1 MISNTYHQVSNTPA
15 TMNKDTPASQI
26 HWKGVSNSRKF
37 PNSNTLLGFCTQYP
51 NTGRVVGI
59 DLDSQEPGFESDD
72 GVRVLQKFP
81 TLIVKLDGVETKFL
95 PPRPCAL
102 HKDEGASEDC
112 EQCDFR
118 CGCIAIQ
125 AQRSQ
130 RSFLV
135 EVKDPG
141 SENVYLLRVKR
152 EQLPAT
158 IRTAS
163 TIHTLQG
170 TTTAPGLI
178 FHWKFP
184 RFFSEELRWLATYV
198 ALSRPPSLQQLISVG
213 MPIELRAI
221 IEGGPPE
228 GILTR
233 FKDMFYEKEEFTH
246 RKAAEILVKLGW
258 NWDD

>member
-1 MISNTYHQVSNTPA
+1 MASKRNSYLRALVRNTQTAVPA
-15 TMNKDTPASQI
+15 KTAKSVT
-26 HWKGVSNSRKF
+26 
-37 PNSNTLLGFCTQYP
+37 
-51 NTGRVVGI
+51 
-59 DLDSQEPGFESDD
+59 SDAA
-72 GVRVLQKFP
+72 VLPSK
-81 TLIVKLDGVETKFL
+81 
-95 PPRPCAL
+95 RNN
-102 HKDEGASEDC
+102 H
-112 EQCDFR
+112 
-118 CGCIAIQ
+118 
-125 AQRSQ
+125 

-141 SENVYLLRVKR
+141 SDHVYLLRVKR
-152 EQLPAT
+152 EQLPVT

-170 TTTAPGLI
+170 TTTAPGMI

-233 FKDMFYEKEEFTH
+233 FRDMFHEKEELTH
-246 RKAAEILVKLGW
+246 RKAAEMLVKLGW

>member
-1 MISNTYHQVSNTPA
+1 MAKP
-15 TMNKDTPASQI
+15 
-26 HWKGVSNSRKF
+26 RRF
-37 PNSNTLLGFCTQYP
+37 LGFHCQFP

-59 DLDSQEPGFESDD
+59 DLDPEEASPESVD
-72 GVRVLQKFP
+72 GVRVLQKLP
-81 TLIVKLDGVETKFL
+81 TLIVKLDSVETKFL
-95 PPRPCAL
+95 PPCPCAI
-102 HKDEGASEDC
+102 HKDGGPSEDC

-141 SENVYLLRVKR
+141 SEHVYLLRVKR
-152 EQLPAT
+152 EQVPAT

-233 FKDMFYEKEEFTH
+233 FKDMFHEKEELTH
-246 RKAAEILVKLGW
+246 RKATEMLKKLGW
-258 NWDD
+258 DWDD